1 VYVHHLHYNVIVARY
16 EVLMWC
22 PEVPDLWGYYNVP
35 IGKKLPNMTS
45 QYGGAHLTKVK

>member
-1 VYVHHLHYNVIVARY
+1 VYVHHLHYNVIVAGY

-22 PEVPDLWGYYNVP
+22 PEVSYLWGYYTVP

-45 QYGGAHLTKVK
+45 QYGGAHSTKVK